1 MNQNQVVFV
10 INMTSFGHPEDGFSE
25 SVIRYAGPE
34 KSASNDSNIPLASI
48 LLVRNKKGMTGK
60 LFSEYKAYHIRFVKV
75 LRHRTTLDEI
85 NKGVINNR
93 PLYEFE
99 NLGPVQQLDLPPEYA
114 VKLEYKAYALLR
126 YGLTCNYKTIQ
137 RCVLPCTVSTT
148 PPPLGSLLMYFKRKE
163 LIRGYRG

>member
-34 KSASNDSNIPLASI
+34 KSASNDSNIPLAKI
-48 LLVRNKKGMTGK
+48 LLLRNKTN
-60 LFSEYKAYHIRFVKV
+60 YKAYHIRFVKV
-75 LRHRTTLDEI
+75 LRPRTTIDEI
-85 NKGVINNR
+85 NKAIINNR

-99 NLGPVQQLDLPPEYA
+99 NLGPVQQLELPTEYS

-126 YGLTCNYKTIQ
+126 YGLTCNYKTIE
-137 RCVLPCTVSTT
+137 RCILPCTVSAT

-163 LIRGYRG
+163 LIRGYKF